1 MLIFCF
7 YDFYDSILSCYSRY
21 VRLISVSI
29 HVMYNSLFFFILL
42 MQWTHIWYSNNALII
57 SIVYFLFI
65 KVILQSVMQVPQL
78 LNFSKNKIHQINWK
92 TLFLFVMRTPNS
104 IVHVKIFDWNIT
116 LTTIGKLYANIQGLK
131 IKLPTI
137 LTILTV
143 L

>member
-21 VRLISVSI
+21 VRLISVSM
-29 HVMYNSLFFFILL
+29 HVMYNSLFFF
-42 MQWTHIWYSNNALII
+42 YSVDAMNAHLIFKQC
-57 SIVYFLFI
+57 SHYFNRLFSVHKSNPT
-65 KVILQSVMQVPQL
+65 KVIQVPQL
-78 LNFSKNKIHQINWK
+78 PNFSKNKIHQINWK

-131 IKLPTI
+131 IKLPTT